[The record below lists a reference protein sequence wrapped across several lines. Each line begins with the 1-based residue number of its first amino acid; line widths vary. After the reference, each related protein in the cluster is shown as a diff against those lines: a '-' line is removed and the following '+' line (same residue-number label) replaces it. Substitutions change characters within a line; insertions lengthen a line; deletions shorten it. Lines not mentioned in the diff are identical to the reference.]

1 MSRGALLL
9 ASAVALAEAAGA
21 VGIVATSTHE
31 QHKVATT
38 VLALT
43 AGLSFVAA
51 GLVALRR
58 RPENRTGVY
67 LAAVGYLW
75 FFAAL
80 GDAGNDTLW
89 TAGAF
94 VGNLMFVPFAALDPR
109 QRRTS
114 TATTAPISA
123 TVKTVPATST
133 TRSSVG
139 ER

>member
-1 MSRGALLL
+1 MRSARLRAQGRAHRRRPARAPRLSRNTLLL

-75 FFAAL
+75 FLAAL
-80 GDAGNDTLW
+80 GDANNDTLW
-89 TAGAF
+89 KAGAF
-94 VGNLMFVPFAALDPR
+94 VEHLVCRPFSSFV
-109 QRRTS
+109 
-114 TATTAPISA
+114 
-123 TVKTVPATST
+123 
-133 TRSSVG
+133 
-139 ER
+139 